1 MKYVLT
7 WFSTAVCV
15 SFGGRRYERF
25 NGIARLARLS
35 SNAIHP
41 AERLP
46 KRRRNLPNE
55 SKGIHMNIRLIS
67 ASAATALGLMLST
80 GADART
86 FVVYA
91 GPAVVY
97 VPPPRPVYYAVPVQP
112 GYVAVVPAIP
122 VVAVPVP
129 APKPVVYV
137 PVQGSYAA
145 VPVANVRYVQPVTMV
160 PVAGM
165 Q

>member
-1 MKYVLT
+1 
-7 WFSTAVCV
+7 
-15 SFGGRRYERF
+15 
-25 NGIARLARLS
+25 
-35 SNAIHP
+35 
-41 AERLP
+41 
-46 KRRRNLPNE
+46 
-55 SKGIHMNIRLIS
+55 MNIRLIS

-80 GADART
+80 GAEART

-112 GYVAVVPAIP
+112 RYVAVVPAAP

-137 PVQGSYAA
+137 SVQGSYAA
-145 VPVANVRYVQPVTMV
+145 VPAANVRYAQPVVVV

-165 Q
+165 N